1 MAHGSTQAAG
11 DNVACSQQGGH
22 WAGSVPERYIGGE
35 VLREAVSDFIK
46 NIFVELSIPAFL
58 DQYWVDDGVLDMERR
73 DTLVTS
79 FPSMAV
85 WGRGI

>member
-1 MAHGSTQAAG
+1 M
-11 DNVACSQQGGH
+11 
-22 WAGSVPERYIGGE
+22 
-35 VLREAVSDFIK
+35 REAVSDFIK